1 MGSTRTLVKRMRFFG
16 LALVLALLATPRE
29 GAITLASTTD
39 QDIAPPPAIAHAAL
53 DRTTVKSSH
62 PAEGGGATSTE
73 EIRQAQETI
82 IVDHTCTDLSK
93 IPDYWIEQAKEL
105 TLHYAHTS
113 HGGQIRS
120 GIEKLEQVDSKYAV
134 RITNAGSTPP
144 VYLPGNPGELRVY
157 DGNPPETY
165 IQPDDYWSTSGGI
178 SRTQSVADTGLFD
191 YSMWSWCGQQSSNP
205 TSTVQL
211 YLDTMANFEAQYSDT
226 RFILMTGHTDG
237 GSATL
242 ARNNDMVRQY
252 ATDNGRV
259 LFDFADI
266 ETYDPEGGGP
276 YVNDSQGNCTW
287 CVDWCANHPED
298 CTDLPSS
305 CAHSSNHPEDR
316 LFCKLKGQAFW
327 WMMARL
333 AGWDGG
339 VVEGGAA
346 AKSASTPTP
355 AEGETITY
363 TIIARGFTST
373 VQLTDHVPTGL
384 FYLPG
389 TLTATLGTV
398 DDGDAPTL
406 RWSGEL
412 SPTPAV
418 TLTYAVTVNHYTVGT
433 VALPRVI
440 SNTALIA
447 ASGYEPV
454 SSTATIIV
462 NACNV
467 YLPAVLA
474 DQ

>member
-1 MGSTRTLVKRMRFFG
+1 MGSTRTLMRGMRVFG
-16 LALVLALLATPRE
+16 LALVLALLATPGE
-29 GAITLASTTD
+29 GTITLASTAD
-39 QDIAPPPAIAHAAL
+39 QGIVPPLPIAHPVL
-53 DRTTVKSSH
+53 GQM
-62 PAEGGGATSTE
+62 PAESSYATAEGGATSTAGV
-73 EIRQAQETI
+73 RQTQETI
-82 IVDHTCTDLSK
+82 IIDHTCTDLSR
-93 IPDYWIEQAKEL
+93 IPDYWIERAREL
-105 TLHYAHTS
+105 TFHYAHTS

-120 GIEKLEQVDSKYAV
+120 GIQKLEQLDPEYAI

-144 VYLPGNPGELRVY
+144 TDLPGDPGELRIY

-178 SRTQSVADTGLFD
+178 SRTQSVADTSLFD

-205 TSTVQL
+205 TSTVQV
-211 YLDTMANFEAQYSDT
+211 YLDTMAGFEAQYPDM
-226 RFILMTGHTDG
+226 RYILMTGHTDG

-252 ATDNGRV
+252 ATDNGMV

-266 ETYDPEGGGP
+266 ETYDPDGGGP
-276 YVNDSQGNCTW
+276 YVNDGQGNCTW
-287 CVDWCANHPED
+287 CVNWCSNHPED

-339 VVEGGAA
+339 VIAGGAA

-355 AEGETITY
+355 AEGETVTY
-363 TIIARGFTST
+363 TVVAQGFTST

-384 FYLPG
+384 SYLPG

-398 DDGDAPTL
+398 DDGEAPTL
-406 RWSGEL
+406 RWSGVL

-418 TLTYAVTVNHYTVGT
+418 TVTYAVTVNHYTVGT
-433 VALPRVI
+433 ITLPRII
-440 SNTALIA
+440 SNTAIVA
-447 ASGYEPV
+447 ASGYEPI

-462 NACNV
+462 NAYNV
-467 YLPAVLA
+467 YLPAA
-474 DQ
+474 MTDP